1 MRMTLV
7 RAAAFAVLIGSMF
20 LAPAAARA
28 AGGLDNAALQVLA
41 ASPGVAAG
49 QQVSPTDAPT
59 GPTPAPTGTA
69 TPAESSP
76 PPPGGPSNTGTAQPN
91 DNTPLVIGAA
101 IILILLLAGIYLWR
115 RRGSVRDL

>member
-7 RAAAFAVLIGSMF
+7 RAAVFAALMGSM
-20 LAPAAARA
+20 LWIPAVAGASGGFGAATV
-28 AGGLDNAALQVLA
+28 QVLA
-41 ASPGVAAG
+41 ASPGVTQG
-49 QQVSPTDAPT
+49 QQPSPTDAPT

-76 PPPGGPSNTGTAQPN
+76 PPPGGPSNTGTAQTN
-91 DNTPLVIGAA
+91 DSTALVIGAA
-101 IILILLLAGIYLWR
+101 IILIVLLVAFFLWK